1 MRMAFQLSSFK
12 VAINFTA
19 NQGEMLMEGLRF
31 EVEYRNRK
39 TLGIKLD
46 GSDTIRVLAPKGTS
60 DRVIRDALISKE
72 NWIQKKLKELSK
84 FEKPTS
90 IGYGDSIPLLG
101 ENRIILPYDDE
112 NLMVSNPTIL
122 ADSILLGSK
131 EWSNE
136 RLKVELMD
144 LYREKTR
151 YLSEKRTELYWN
163 TVGKKPTG
171 ITVRNQKTRW
181 ASCSSRGTLSF
192 NLRCSML
199 PLELFDYI
207 VIHELCHLVYMDHSQ
222 EFWRMMGKVLPDY
235 EDKRRRLKIEGAT
248 IFRYFRGK

>member
-1 MRMAFQLSSFK
+1 
-12 VAINFTA
+12 
-19 NQGEMLMEGLRF
+19 MEGLRF

-72 NWIQKKLKELSK
+72 NWIQKKLEELSNLK
-84 FEKPTS
+84 KPKS
-90 IGYGDSIPLLG
+90 IGYWDSIPLLG
-101 ENRIILPYDDE
+101 KDRTILPYDDE
-112 NLMVSNPTIL
+112 NLMVNEPTIL
-122 ADSILLGSK
+122 ADYILLGSK
-131 EWSNE
+131 EWSKE
-136 RLKVELMD
+136 RLRVELMD
-144 LYREKTR
+144 LYREETR
-151 YLSEKRTELYWN
+151 SLSEKRTELYWK

-199 PLELFDYI
+199 PVELFDYI
-207 VIHELCHLVYMDHSQ
+207 VLHELCHLVHLDHSK
-222 EFWRMMGKVLPDY
+222 EFWDLLESILPDY
-235 EDKRRRLKIEGAT
+235 KKKRERLKSDGPSYFNS
-248 IFRYFRGK
+248 FRE

>member
-1 MRMAFQLSSFK
+1 MRMVSKLSSFK
-12 VAINFTA
+12 VAINFA
-19 NQGEMLMEGLRF
+19 AHQGEMLMEGFRLV
-31 EVEYRNRK
+31 VEYKNRK

-60 DRVIRDALISKE
+60 DRVIRDALTSKE
-72 NWIQKKLKELSK
+72 DWIRKKLKELSK
-84 FEKPTS
+84 FEKPAS
-90 IGYGDSIPLLG
+90 IAYWNSIPLLG
-101 ENRIILPYDDE
+101 ENRIILPYDNE
-112 NLMVSNPTIL
+112 NLMVNKPTIL
-122 ADSILLGSK
+122 ADSILLASK

-136 RLKVELMD
+136 RLKVGLMD

-151 YLSEKRTELYWN
+151 NLSEERTELYWN

-207 VIHELCHLVYMDHSQ
+207 VIHELCHLVHQDHSKG
-222 EFWRMMGKVLPDY
+222 FWSLLESILPDY
-235 EDKRRRLKIEGAT
+235 KKKRERLKSDGSSYFNS
-248 IFRYFRGK
+248 FRE